1 LIGAVPVGWT
11 APSLQADGNAV
22 AIEELKIAFEGLTVA
37 FEGGGIATVVA
48 RDSSGSFPS
57 S

>member
-1 LIGAVPVGWT
+1 
-11 APSLQADGNAV
+11 V